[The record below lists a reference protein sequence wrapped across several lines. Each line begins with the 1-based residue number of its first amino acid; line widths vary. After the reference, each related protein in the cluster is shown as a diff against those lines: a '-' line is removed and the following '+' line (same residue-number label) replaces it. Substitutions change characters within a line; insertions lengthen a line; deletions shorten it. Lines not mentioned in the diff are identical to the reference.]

1 MLGTRRNGTKGSQS
15 PASGPGTA
23 AIGGGH
29 PGAGHSGASL
39 SYGHGSMREHVPAG
53 LGGTELESAP
63 RLRLG
68 DVLVERGLISAEQLK
83 QALEAQSMRG
93 HKKLLGEVLIDLG
106 FVTEQQ
112 VLEVLAEGYG
122 VPYVTQTTRLADPKV
137 LEVLPREFIETHK
150 VLPLFLVR
158 GVLTVAVSEPTN
170 LFLTEEVQRLTGYQ
184 VQIVAATQ
192 NEIEN
197 SLRAYLPAA
206 NVFVIDD
213 IYEDI
218 DDADFSIIERQV
230 TEIAD
235 LEEVAGHSP
244 VVKLVNYLIYSAV
257 QDGASDI
264 HIEPGDHFL
273 RVRYRVD
280 GKLFEKLSPPHQM
293 HPALVSRIKIMSNLD
308 ISERRVPQD
317 GDIHVRMEGRPI
329 DLRVS
334 TMPGKHGE
342 KVAVRIIDNRANSV
356 SLDKLG
362 FSPQMLEAWKQIIDH
377 PNGVVLVTGPT
388 GSGKSTTLYS
398 VLNLINTE
406 DLNISTVEDPIESTS
421 PGINQFQ
428 VNEKAG
434 FTFATALRALLRQD
448 PDIMMVGEVRDAET
462 AGIVTQAALTGH
474 LVFSTLH
481 TNDAP
486 SAVTRLVNVGIEPY
500 LVAATLRGVL
510 AQRLVRKIC
519 PHCKEQYEP
528 DPVLKAA
535 VEAAAGVVDHLYRG
549 PGCSRC
555 RGTGFAGRIGIF
567 ELLVPDEELLSA
579 IARGANLQEIQEI
592 LARQGFVRLRNDG
605 MEKVRGGL
613 TTVEEVFYATAM

>member
-1 MLGTRRNGTKGSQS
+1 MISARKTTPKV
-15 PASGPGTA
+15 PTP
-23 AIGGGH
+23 
-29 PGAGHSGASL
+29 
-39 SYGHGSMREHVPAG
+39 PAG
-53 LGGTELESAP
+53 KQGGQGPVQTHSRAVAGSSDAFDAP

-68 DVLVERGLISAEQLK
+68 DILVERKLISAEQLK
-83 QALEAQSMRG
+83 QALEVQTQRG

-112 VLEVLAEGYG
+112 VLEILAESYG
-122 VPYVTQTTRLADPKV
+122 VPFATHTARLADPKV

-170 LFLTEEVQRLTGYQ
+170 LFLTEEIQRLTGYQ

-197 SLRAYLPAA
+197 ALRSYLPAA

-218 DDADFSIIERQV
+218 DDADFSVIERQV

-235 LEEVAGHSP
+235 LEQVAGHSP
-244 VVKLVNYLIYSAV
+244 VVKLVNYLVYSAV

-264 HIEPGDHFL
+264 HLEPGDHYL

-293 HPALVSRIKIMSNLD
+293 HPAIVSRIKIMSNLD

-342 KVAVRIIDNRANSV
+342 KVAIRIIDNRSNNV

-362 FSPQMLEAWKQIIDH
+362 FSHQMLESWKQVINQ

-398 VLNLINTE
+398 VLNMINTE
-406 DLNISTVEDPIESTS
+406 DLNISTVEDPIESTI
-421 PGINQFQ
+421 PGVNQFQ

-434 FTFATALRALLRQD
+434 FTFATALRAMLRQD

-528 DPVLKAA
+528 DPVIKAA
-535 VEAAAGVVDHLYRG
+535 VEAASSGPVEHLFRG

-567 ELLVPDEELLSA
+567 ELVVPDEELLSA
-579 IARGANLQEIQEI
+579 IARGANLQELQEL
-592 LARQGFVRLRNDG
+592 LARRGFARLRNDG

-613 TTVEEVFYATAM
+613 TTAEEVFYVTAM

>member
-1 MLGTRRNGTKGSQS
+1 MPLGEMLV
-15 PASGPGTA
+15 A
-23 AIGGGH
+23 
-29 PGAGHSGASL
+29 
-39 SYGHGSMREHVPAG
+39 
-53 LGGTELESAP
+53 
-63 RLRLG
+63 
-68 DVLVERGLISAEQLK
+68 RGIINHDQLK
-83 QALEAQSMRG
+83 QALEHQAHRG
-93 HKKLLGEVLIDLG
+93 HKKLLGEVLVELNFATD
-106 FVTEQQ
+106 QQ

-122 VPYVTQTTRLADPKV
+122 VPFATQTARIADPKV
-137 LEVLPREFIETHK
+137 VELLPRDFVEDHK

-158 GVLTVAVSEPTN
+158 GVFTVAVSEPTN
-170 LFLTEEVQRLTGYQ
+170 LFLIEEIQRLTGYQ
-184 VQIVAATQ
+184 VQIVAVTAS
-192 NEIEN
+192 EIDA

-218 DDADFSIIERQV
+218 DDADFSVIERTV
-230 TEIAD
+230 TELSD

-264 HIEPGDHFL
+264 HIEPGDHYL
-273 RVRYRVD
+273 RVRYRID
-280 GKLFEKLSPPHQM
+280 GRLFEKLSPPHQM
-293 HPALVSRIKIMSNLD
+293 APALTSRIKIMSNLD

-334 TMPGKHGE
+334 TMPGKYGE
-342 KVAVRIIDNRANSV
+342 KVAIRIIDNRTSHV

-362 FSPQMLEAWKQIIDH
+362 FSAHMLETWKTVINN

-388 GSGKSTTLYS
+388 GSGKTTTLYS
-398 VLNLINTE
+398 ALNLINTE
-406 DLNISTVEDPIESTS
+406 DLNISTVEDPIESS
-421 PGINQFQ
+421 MPGVNQFQ

-434 FTFATALRALLRQD
+434 FTFSNALRALLRQD

-462 AGIVTQAALTGH
+462 AAIVTQAALTGH

-486 SAVTRLVNVGIEPY
+486 SAVTRLVNIGIEPY

-519 PHCKEQYEP
+519 PHCKEAYEP
-528 DPVLKAA
+528 DPVIRKA
-535 VEAAAGVVDHLYRG
+535 VEDACGPFESLYRG

-567 ELLVPDEELLSA
+567 ELLIPDEGILAA
-579 IARGANLQEIQEI
+579 IANGAHLQELREI
-592 LARQGFVRLRNDG
+592 LGKSPFTTLRADG

-613 TTVEEVFYATAM
+613 TTAEEVFYVTSM